1 MYRHCTH
8 VQILIAHVC
17 TDTAHTVQTLH
28 TRVQTLGM
36 KMDVTLHRLRDPR
49 GVTKLATALVSGW
62 KDRSRRKPDAP
73 VTHTEKVT
81 NMSVK

>member
-1 MYRHCTH
+1 MKEIVHT
-8 VQILIAHVC
+8 C
-17 TDTAHTVQTLH
+17 TDTDY

-36 KMDVTLHRLRDPR
+36 EMEVTLHRLRDPR

-73 VTHTEKVT
+73 VTHAEKVT
-81 NMSVK
+81 NTSVE